1 MASMDKKLVNGYAI
15 TTLSI
20 KKHFILTFYPVNLD
34 IERKK
39 TNYSWEIRSHGELNP
54 GPEVLPRLL

>member
-39 TNYSWEIRSHGELNP
+39 QII
-54 GPEVLPRLL
+54 PEKFAPTGS